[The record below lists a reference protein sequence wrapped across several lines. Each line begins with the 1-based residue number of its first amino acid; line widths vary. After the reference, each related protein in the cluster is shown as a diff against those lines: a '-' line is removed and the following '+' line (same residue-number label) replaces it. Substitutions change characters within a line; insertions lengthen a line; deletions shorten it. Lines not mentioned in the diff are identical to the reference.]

1 MTESENAPHPENPTE
16 QAQELVATL
25 VRLAEQD
32 PGLFVGLASVT
43 CWQAGAT
50 AESLILAV
58 VLRAV
63 HAGRSEALLEVC
75 LAWLRSEC
83 PPSEQ
88 AEALRDLFGSI
99 VARLDAPGRQRF
111 AELLEKHGLAHLA
124 PVPAEADH
132 SHTDS
137 A

>member
-1 MTESENAPHPENPTE
+1 MTESENAPHPENIDSE
-16 QAQELVATL
+16 ARELVATL
-25 VRLAEQD
+25 ARLAEQD
-32 PGLFVGLASVT
+32 PGLFVGLASAT
-43 CWQAGAT
+43 CWRAGAT

-63 HAGRSEALLEVC
+63 HAGRVEALLGVC

-88 AEALRDLFGSI
+88 PQAVRDLFGSLA
-99 VARLDAPGRQRF
+99 ARLDAPGRQRF
-111 AELLEKHGLAHLA
+111 AELLEKHGLQHLA